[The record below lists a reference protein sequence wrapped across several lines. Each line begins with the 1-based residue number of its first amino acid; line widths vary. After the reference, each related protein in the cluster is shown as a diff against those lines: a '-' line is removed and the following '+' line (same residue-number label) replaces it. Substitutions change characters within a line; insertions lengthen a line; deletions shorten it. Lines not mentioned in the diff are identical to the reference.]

1 MGIDQGGK
9 AHEAAS
15 RGIGGGKGQRKS
27 PHAKPPAT
35 QKVFAHE
42 LAFALS
48 DSSCKPCEGEDKE
61 HVDSEADQGGLMP
74 RLGLAGFLNP
84 G

>member
-35 QKVFAHE
+35 
-42 LAFALS
+42 
-48 DSSCKPCEGEDKE
+48 
-61 HVDSEADQGGLMP
+61 
-74 RLGLAGFLNP
+74 
-84 G
+84 